1 MTTCRSDKK
10 LVLGIDASRSATQ
23 VKTGVE
29 KYSDEIISALL
40 SVPGHG
46 GASAHKFAPG
56 NKCEVRLY
64 TPRVIPLFPREM
76 QKVLWFPRLWT
87 LVRLSAEMLL
97 HKPDVLFV
105 PAHTLPFFAPERSFT
120 VVHDIAFMKAPAV
133 YSRFQRW
140 YLRWSTK
147 RALKNCKKIIVPS
160 LSVKAD
166 LEEVFK
172 ADADKISVINHG
184 VVPLPE
190 VSDEFVREV
199 RKKYGLKE
207 GEPVFFFLG
216 RIEEKKNVLALIRE
230 FSFVRACPAVAVA
243 HKQVCGAK
251 LVLAGAPGVGAEKV
265 EKEIKKLGLAGTVVR
280 TGYISDEE
288 ALAFFR
294 IATAFVYPSLDEG
307 FGLPI
312 LQAFAAGCPVI
323 CSEILSSMEVAGK
336 AALYFGPREN
346 GALADAMKEILERP
360 ELRVALVA
368 AGAERAKLFSWEKA
382 GEEVDAVLKNG

>member
-10 LVLGIDASRSATQ
+10 LVLGIDASRSATR

-29 KYSDEIISALL
+29 KYSDEIIAALL
-40 SVPGHG
+40 VRACP
-46 GASAHKFAPG
+46 AVAVAHKFVPG
-56 NKCEVRLY
+56 NKCDVRLY
-64 TPRVIPLFPREM
+64 TPRVIPQFPREV
-76 QKVLWFPRLWT
+76 QRVLWFPRLWT
-87 LVRLSAEMLL
+87 ALRLSAEMLL
-97 HKPDVLFV
+97 RKPDVLFV
-105 PAHTLPFFAPERSFT
+105 PAHILPFFAPERSFT

-140 YLRWSTK
+140 YLTWSTK

-166 LEEVFK
+166 LKEIFK
-172 ADADKISVINHG
+172 ADAEKISVINHG
-184 VVPLPE
+184 VVPLPK
-190 VSDEFVREV
+190 VSCEFVREV

-230 FSFVRACPAVAVA
+230 FSFVRACPALAVA

-251 LVLAGAPGVGAEKV
+251 LVLAGAPGVDAEKV
-265 EKEIKKLGLAGTVVR
+265 EKEIKKLGLEESVIC

-288 ALAFFR
+288 VAAFFK
-294 IATAFVYPSLDEG
+294 IATAFIYPSMEEG

-312 LQAFAAGCPVI
+312 LQSFEAGCPVI

-336 AALYFGPREN
+336 AALYFGPRES
-346 GALADAMKEILERP
+346 GALAGAMREILKRP
-360 ELRVALVA
+360 ELRETLVA
-368 AGAERAKLFSWEKA
+368 AGAERVKLFSWEKA
-382 GEEVDAVLKNG
+382 GEEVLSLLMQG